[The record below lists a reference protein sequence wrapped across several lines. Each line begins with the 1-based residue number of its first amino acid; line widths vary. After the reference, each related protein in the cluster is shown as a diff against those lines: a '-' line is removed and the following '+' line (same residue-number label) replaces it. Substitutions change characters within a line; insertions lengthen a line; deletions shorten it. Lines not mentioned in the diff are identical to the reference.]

1 MLENKQQAEFTN
13 LW

>member
-1 MLENKQQAEFTN
+1 MLEYKQQAEFTN

>member
-13 LW
+13 